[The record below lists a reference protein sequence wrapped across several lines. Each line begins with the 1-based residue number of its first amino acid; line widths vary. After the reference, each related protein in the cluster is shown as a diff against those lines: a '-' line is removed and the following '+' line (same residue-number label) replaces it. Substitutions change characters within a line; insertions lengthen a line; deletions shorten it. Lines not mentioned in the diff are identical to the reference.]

1 MYKLLLSINPEHVEN
16 ILSGKKQF
24 EFRKARCRA
33 DIDGIVIYS
42 TSPVMMVVAEAIV
55 EDVIEGDILE
65 VWKMT
70 KEYAGVS
77 KKFFLEYYKGKKKA
91 VAYKL
96 CDVVPYTEPKT
107 LHDIGVSRPPQS
119 FCYLSANA

>member
-24 EFRKARCRA
+24 EFRKTRCRA
-33 DIDGIVIYS
+33 DIERIVIYS
-42 TSPVMMVVAEAIV
+42 TSPVMRVVAEAIV
-55 EDVIEGDILE
+55 EEVIEGDVLE
-65 VWKMT
+65 VWKLT

-96 CDVVPYTEPKT
+96 SAVVPYSEPKT
-107 LHDIGVSRPPQS
+107 LRDLGVSHPPQS
-119 FCYLSANA
+119 FCYLSAQV